1 MSKFIYLFLQKGVWM
16 LLAFSL
22 KKYTKDAKDV
32 LDI

>member
-22 KKYTKDAKDV
+22 KKSTKDV